1 MPRPVPPLLVADSF
15 LLVDGRVRR
24 LDLHR
29 QRFLASC
36 QELLSRPT
44 LAADA
49 GAFWDEAM
57 RSLPRHGEWFPRI
70 EAVPDGDEVE
80 FRLALRPAPERS
92 ASVQVALALATATDP
107 RILPLRKGP
116 DLNRLAAFR
125 ARWARVAGAEVL
137 LRAADGTLLEGTT
150 ANLFWWHGDVLCTP
164 APELPV
170 LPGVTAAA
178 ILQRAGELGIPVQ
191 QCRASIDELD
201 GREAWL
207 VNALHGIRPVTRWLN
222 SSISAGPAGHAP
234 DWQTWL
240 DAQRKPPPHA
250 TTSGGRASS
259 VPEDMT

>member
-1 MPRPVPPLLVADSF
+1 MPNAVPPLLVADSF
-15 LLVDGRVRR
+15 LLVQGRVRR

-36 QELLSRPT
+36 QELPSRPN
-44 LAADA
+44 LAVDA
-49 GAFWDEAM
+49 GTFWDEAI

-92 ASVQVALALATATDP
+92 SSVQASVATARDP
-107 RILPLRKGP
+107 RLSPLRKGP

-125 ARWARVAGAEVL
+125 TRWARAPGAEVL
-137 LRAADGTLLEGTT
+137 LQTPDGTVLEATT
-150 ANLFWWHGDVLCTP
+150 ANLLWWRDEVLCTP

-170 LPGVTAAA
+170 LPGVTAAVL
-178 ILQRAGELGIPVQ
+178 LQRAGQLGIAVEQ
-191 QCRASIDELD
+191 RRAGIDALD

-222 SSISAGPAGHAP
+222 SPISAGPVVHEP
-234 DWQTWL
+234 SWQAWL
-240 DAQRKPPPHA
+240 EAQRKPL
-250 TTSGGRASS
+250 
-259 VPEDMT
+259 

>member
-1 MPRPVPPLLVADSF
+1 MPSPVPPLLVADSF

-29 QRFLASC
+29 QRFLSSC

-57 RSLPRHGEWFPRI
+57 RSLPRHGEWFPRV

-92 ASVQVALALATATDP
+92 VTVQAAVGTAPDP
-107 RILPLRKGP
+107 RVLPLRKGP

-125 ARWARVAGAEVL
+125 TRWARVPGAEVL
-137 LRAADGTLLEGTT
+137 LRTTDGTLLEATT
-150 ANLFWWHGDVLCTP
+150 ANLLWWRDDVLCAP
-164 APELPV
+164 APELPA
-170 LPGVTAAA
+170 LPGVTAAVV
-178 ILQRAGELGIPVQ
+178 LQRAGALGITVQ

-201 GREAWL
+201 GREVWL

-222 SSISAGPAGHAP
+222 SPISAGPVVRAP
-234 DWQTWL
+234 SWQTWL
-240 DAQRKPPPHA
+240 AAQRRPL
-250 TTSGGRASS
+250 
-259 VPEDMT
+259 

>member
-1 MPRPVPPLLVADSF
+1 MPNPVPPLLVADSF

-36 QELLSRPT
+36 QELLSRP
-44 LAADA
+44 ASGADA

-92 ASVQVALALATATDP
+92 ASVQAALAAAPDP
-107 RILPLRKGP
+107 RVLPLRKGP

-125 ARWARVAGAEVL
+125 TRWARAPGAEVL
-137 LRAADGTLLEGTT
+137 LRTADGTLLEGTT
-150 ANLFWWHGDVLCTP
+150 ANLFWWRDEVLCMP

-170 LPGVTAAA
+170 LPGVTAAVL
-178 ILQRAGELGIPVQ
+178 LQRAGELGIPVRH
-191 QCRASIDELD
+191 CRVSIDELD

-207 VNALHGIRPVTRWLN
+207 VNALHGIRPVTRWLGTATAVG
-222 SSISAGPAGHAP
+222 SAVHAP
-234 DWQTWL
+234 AWQTWL
-240 DAQRKPPPHA
+240 EAQQK
-250 TTSGGRASS
+250 SL
-259 VPEDMT
+259 